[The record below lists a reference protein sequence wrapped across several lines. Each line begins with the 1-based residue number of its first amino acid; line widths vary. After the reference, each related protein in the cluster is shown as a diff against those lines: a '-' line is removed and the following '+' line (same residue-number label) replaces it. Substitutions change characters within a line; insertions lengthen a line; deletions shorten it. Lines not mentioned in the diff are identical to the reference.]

1 MPIIRRRSRKLIFAG
16 LAGAAVTGAVC
27 AGAMMYYVHGYKEQQ
42 SMERTKYEQR
52 ITELEETQLQQLN
65 SMKVAWV
72 PLKDIPPGHF
82 IDAKDIKEVRLPDD
96 GSAGNLFSIKEE
108 IAGKGAKI
116 ELLQGTPIT
125 RSMLFEEEPT
135 PSDLRHREMKSVY
148 LPSNLRQ
155 GDVIDVRVQFPTG
168 QDYIILSKKKID
180 RLQHPAFW
188 TTLSEQEILLLSS
201 ALVDAYLHDATL
213 YALTY
218 VEPELQERA
227 IPNYPPNAEV
237 TKLIASNPNIVKKA
251 EKHLEVTLRSTLEED
266 LSKLQPNQQPNQQ
279 AQVSDMHHNSI
290 FAGGARSPD
299 SWSPASHISSQA
311 KSSNNTNWNTADIRQ
326 EDEASSETPPLRE
339 ERDSEAEQILGS
351 AGPADSEASSDK
363 ESQEADLIFSSP

>member
-1 MPIIRRRSRKLIFAG
+1 MPIIRRRSRKLILAG
-16 LAGAAVTGAVC
+16 LAGAAVTGALC
-27 AGAMMYYVHGYKEQQ
+27 AGAMIYYVHGNKEQQ
-42 SMERTKYEQR
+42 NEERTKYEQR

-72 PLKDIPPGHF
+72 PVRDIPPGHF
-82 IDAKDIKEVRLPDD
+82 IEAKDIKEVRLPYD
-96 GSAGNLFSIKEE
+96 GGANNLLSVKDE
-108 IAGKGAKI
+108 IAGKGVKI

-125 RSMLFEEEPT
+125 RTMLFEEEPT

-155 GDVIDVRVQFPTG
+155 GDVVDVRVQFPTG

-180 RLQHPAFW
+180 RLQNRAFW

-218 VEPELQERA
+218 VEPELQDKA
-227 IPNYPPNAEV
+227 IPNYPPNGEV

-251 EKHLEVTLRSTLEED
+251 EQHLEISLRSTLEED
-266 LSKLQPNQQPNQQ
+266 LSKLNPNQQ
-279 AQVSDMHHNSI
+279 AQVSDVHYNST

-299 SWSPASHISSQA
+299 SWSSASHNNSSAIPSTKAGSVDNQ
-311 KSSNNTNWNTADIRQ
+311 ADIQ
-326 EDEASSETPPLRE
+326 TDTPLRDE
-339 ERDSEAEQILGS
+339 MDLEAEQILG
-351 AGPADSEASSDK
+351 AKGATDSELSNEE
-363 ESQEADLIFSSP
+363 ESPDADLIFSSP

>member
-27 AGAMMYYVHGYKEQQ
+27 AGAMLYYVHGYKEQQ
-42 SMERTKYEQR
+42 SIERTKYEQR
-52 ITELEETQLQQLN
+52 IKELEETQLQQLN

-96 GSAGNLFSIKEE
+96 GSSGNLFSAKEE

-125 RSMLFEEEPT
+125 RSMLFKEEPT

-148 LPSNLRQ
+148 LPSNLSQ
-155 GDVIDVRVQFPTG
+155 GDVIDVRVQFPSG

-180 RLQHPAFW
+180 RLQNPAFW

-201 ALVDAYLHDATL
+201 ALVDAYLHNATL

-237 TKLIASNPNIVKKA
+237 TKLIGSNPNIVKKA
-251 EKHLEVTLRSTLEED
+251 EKHFEVTLRNTLEED
-266 LSKLQPNQQPNQQ
+266 LSKLQPNQQ

-290 FAGGARSPD
+290 FASGARSPD
-299 SWSPASHISSQA
+299 SWSPASNLSSQT
-311 KSSNNTNWNTADIRQ
+311 KSSTDTKRNTADIRLDD
-326 EDEASSETPPLRE
+326 EDHTETPLRE

-351 AGPADSEASSDK
+351 SGPPEAEAGSDK
-363 ESQEADLIFSSP
+363 ESEEAELIFSSP

>member
-27 AGAMMYYVHGYKEQQ
+27 AGAMMYYVHGHKEQQ
-42 SMERTKYEQR
+42 SIERTKYEQR

-65 SMKVAWV
+65 AMKIAWV

-82 IDAKDIKEVRLPDD
+82 IDAKDIMEVRLPDD
-96 GSAGNLFSIKEE
+96 GYSSNLFSIKEE

-155 GDVIDVRVQFPTG
+155 GDVIDVRVQFPSG

-201 ALVDAYLHDATL
+201 ALVDAYLHNATL

-227 IPNYPPNAEV
+227 IPNYPPNVEV
-237 TKLIASNPNIVKKA
+237 TKLIGSNPNIVKKA
-251 EKHLEVTLRSTLEED
+251 EKHFEVTLRNTLEED
-266 LSKLQPNQQPNQQ
+266 LSKLQPNQQ

-290 FAGGARSPD
+290 FASGARSPD
-299 SWSPASHISSQA
+299 SWSPASNLSSQT
-311 KSSNNTNWNTADIRQ
+311 KSSSDTKRNTADIRPDD
-326 EDEASSETPPLRE
+326 EDNTETPHRE

-351 AGPADSEASSDK
+351 SGRPAAEAGSDK
-363 ESQEADLIFSSP
+363 ETQEAELIFSSP

>member
-27 AGAMMYYVHGYKEQQ
+27 AGAMMYYVNGYKEQQ
-42 SMERTKYEQR
+42 NVERTKYEQR

-96 GSAGNLFSIKEE
+96 GSSGNLFSVKEE

-180 RLQHPAFW
+180 KLQNPAFW

-218 VEPELQERA
+218 VEPELQDRA

-237 TKLIASNPNIVKKA
+237 TKLITSNPNIVKKA
-251 EKHLEVTLRSTLEED
+251 EKFFEVTLRNTLEED
-266 LSKLQPNQQPNQQ
+266 LKKLQPNQQ

-290 FAGGARSPD
+290 FASGARSPD
-299 SWSPASHISSQA
+299 SWSPASHISTQA
-311 KSSNNTNWNTADIRQ
+311 KSSTDTEWNTADIRSD
-326 EDEASSETPPLRE
+326 DESNTETPIRE

-351 AGPADSEASSDK
+351 SGSPESQNSSDR
-363 ESQEADLIFSSP
+363 ESQEAELIFSSP